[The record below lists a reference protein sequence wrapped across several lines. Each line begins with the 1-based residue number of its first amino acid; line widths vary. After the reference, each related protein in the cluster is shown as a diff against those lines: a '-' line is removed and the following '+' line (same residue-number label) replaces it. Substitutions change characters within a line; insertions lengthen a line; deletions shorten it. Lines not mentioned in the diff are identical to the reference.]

1 MNIALITVFMLGYMA
16 IASEHFIKV
25 NKAATALL
33 TGVLCWSL
41 LVLGSHDFHEVYRQ
55 IMEHT
60 ADTAGILFFLMGAM
74 TIVEIIDLYNGFD
87 TITEK
92 LTSAGNRR
100 LLWLVGILSFFL
112 SAMLDNL
119 TTTIVM
125 VSLLGKLGL
134 KRENLLLYIG
144 IVVISVNAGGAWSPI
159 GDVTTT
165 MLWIGSQITTVSI
178 MVSLIVPS
186 LFCAAVPLLW
196 VTFKLKN
203 EASHAGNLEIRQS
216 PGSRHSQRI
225 FVFVLGVSCL
235 LFVPV
240 FKGITHLP
248 PFIGMLFGLGVLW
261 VATEFIRRKK
271 QKSGEES
278 HSVLT
283 ALQRI
288 DMSTILFFLGILLSV
303 TALESAGLLSRLGAV
318 LEQSIGNISAIVF
331 SIGLLSAVVDN
342 VPLVAAAMKMYP
354 LSYFQPDHYFWTFLS
369 YCAGTGGSILIIGYA
384 AGVAAMG
391 MAKIDFFWYL
401 KKIAPLAFIGYCAGA
416 AVFFLQS
423 RIF

>member
-1 MNIALITVFMLGYMA
+1 MNSALIVVFIAGYAA

-41 LVLGSHDFHEVYRQ
+41 LILSSCDTREVYGRL
-55 IMEHT
+55 MEHT
-60 ADTAGILFFLMGAM
+60 ADIAGILFFLMGAM

-87 TITEK
+87 TITGK

-100 LLWLVGILSFFL
+100 LLWLVGIVSFFL

-125 VSLLGKLGL
+125 VSLLSKLRL
-134 KRENLLLYIG
+134 KREDLLLYIG
-144 IVVISVNAGGAWSPI
+144 IVIISVNAGGAWSPI

-165 MLWIGSQITTVSI
+165 MLWIGGQITTMNI
-178 MVSLIVPS
+178 MASLIVPS
-186 LFCAAVPLLW
+186 LVCAAVPLLW
-196 VTFKLKN
+196 VSFKLKN
-203 EASHAGNLEIRQS
+203 QARPVGENRLLDN
-216 PGSRHSQRI
+216 RHPYRT
-225 FVFVLGVSCL
+225 FVFILGISCL

-261 VATEFIRRKK
+261 MATEFIRRKT

-303 TALESAGLLSRLGAV
+303 TALESAGLLSRLGAL
-318 LEQSIGNISAIVF
+318 LEQSIGNISAVVF
-331 SIGLLSAVVDN
+331 SIGILSAVVDN

-354 LSYFQPDHYFWTFLS
+354 LSYFPPDHYFWTFLS
-369 YCAGTGGSILIIGYA
+369 YCAGTGGSILIIGSA

-401 KKIAPLAFIGYCAGA
+401 KKITPLAFIGYCAGA
-416 AVFFLQS
+416 ACIIIRQVS
-423 RIF
+423 P